1 MAAQNAAVER
11 ASGEIVAFSDA
22 NTRWEPD
29 ALRALVS
36 AFDDGEVGYACGQ
49 LVYLDPEG
57 DNEEGAYWRLEMG
70 VRELESGLG
79 GITAGNGGIYAV
91 RRADYIPL
99 PPSRS
104 HDLSFPFL
112 LAKRGRRSVYVPA
125 ARASERM
132 VPTLEGE
139 FARKRRMMVGI
150 PDIVGADGMW
160 DPRGYSPLYAFEILS
175 HRVLRYA
182 SPLLHALAFAANLV
196 LLGRGRVYRLAL
208 AAQLGLAGAALA
220 GGPGSPAPTARSPAT
235 TRSSPPRS
243 RSAAW
248 TAGATARPPPG
259 RSRKGRGE
267 RRGGRP
273 RRLRGPAR
281 DRCGAAGGRRPRTPT
296 PSPAAACLAQPTSRS
311 RSPGCSSSPRCCC
324 SPRSRSGSPP
334 GPRDLPAAAGRA
346 RRPRVRPAQAADD
359 GRRQRSGRSR
369 HRGRRRRPAGDARRR
384 DPPPHLP
391 RRGPQ
396 PGQRP
401 ARGDGDRRA
410 AARRS
415 PPTSSTTPPISTA
428 ATPCARASRAGP
440 RSTGGVG
447 ISWGERIE
455 LDSWYVEHRSPR
467 LDLTILART
476 VKQVLRGEG
485 LDPG

>member
-1 MAAQNAAVER
+1 MKAARLIFWGAVAGLVHTHVAYPAALAALARRREPGEPASEVEEERLPRVSLIVAAFDEEEVIAAKVADALALDYPRELLEVIVASDGSGDRTVELARGAGADVVLDLPRGGKMAAQNAAVER
-11 ASGEIVAFSDA
+11 ASGEIAAFSDA

-36 AFDDGEVGYACGQ
+36 AFEDGEVGYACGQ

-112 LAKRGRRSVYVPA
+112 LAKRGRHSVYVPA

-139 FARKRRMMVGI
+139 LARKRRMMVGI

-220 GGPGSPAPTARSPAT
+220 GGPGAPRPLRLARYYALVTASIALGCLDRW
-235 TRSSPPRS
+235 RDGPP
-243 RSAAW
+243 AAW
-248 TAGATARPPPG
+248 EK
-259 RSRKGRGE
+259 S
-267 RRGGRP
+267 
-273 RRLRGPAR
+273 
-281 DRCGAAGGRRPRTPT
+281 
-296 PSPAAACLAQPTSRS
+296 
-311 RSPGCSSSPRCCC
+311 
-324 SPRSRSGSPP
+324 
-334 GPRDLPAAAGRA
+334 
-346 RRPRVRPAQAADD
+346 
-359 GRRQRSGRSR
+359 
-369 HRGRRRRPAGDARRR
+369 
-384 DPPPHLP
+384 
-391 RRGPQ
+391 
-396 PGQRP
+396 
-401 ARGDGDRRA
+401 
-410 AARRS
+410 
-415 PPTSSTTPPISTA
+415 
-428 ATPCARASRAGP
+428 
-440 RSTGGVG
+440 
-447 ISWGERIE
+447 
-455 LDSWYVEHRSPR
+455 
-467 LDLTILART
+467 
-476 VKQVLRGEG
+476 EG
-485 LDPG
+485 TR